1 MGGAMICLKWFA
13 KTEGKLMKI
22 ESLYRYP
29 VKGLT
34 PERLSTASLSP
45 GNCIPFDR
53 AFALAQGDADL
64 DTEHPA
70 WISKVNFLCLAKN
83 PAAARLRTN
92 FDETTNL
99 LTIHDPQGEDLIASP
114 FTEEGSAALT
124 TYLTAFLGPEARY
137 GTDGQQPNFHHF
149 PKHSF
154 CDHKTQVISLIGLGS
169 LAALEEAVGAPRE
182 KLRFRANIYI
192 EGAAP
197 WTEFELLGKTLAIG
211 EVRMVVQER
220 IDRCPATMVN
230 PDTAEKDANPVKEL
244 RQHFGHIDMGVF
256 AEVLCGGVV
265 RAGDEIRV
273 IGPI

>member
-1 MGGAMICLKWFA
+1 
-13 KTEGKLMKI
+13 MKI

-34 PERLSTASLSP
+34 PERLTSASLST
-45 GNCIPFDR
+45 GRCIPFDR
-53 AFALAQGDADL
+53 AFALAQGDASL
-64 DTEHPA
+64 NTAQPA

-83 PAAARLRTN
+83 PAAARLRTT
-92 FDETTNL
+92 FDETTGTL
-99 LTIHDPQGEDLIASP
+99 SIHDPAGEDLTASP
-114 FTEEGSAALT
+114 FTLEGCAALT

-137 GTDGQQPNFHHF
+137 ATDGTAPHFRHF

-169 LAALEEAVGAPRE
+169 LAALEAAVGAPRD

-197 WTEFELLGKTLAIG
+197 WAEFDLLGKTLAIG
-211 EVRMVVQER
+211 GSKMVVQER

-230 PDTAEKDANPVKEL
+230 PATAEKDANPVKEL
-244 RQHFGHIDMGVF
+244 HEHFGHIDMGVF
-256 AEVLCGGVV
+256 AEVTCPGEIKP
-265 RAGDEIRV
+265 GDAITV
-273 IGPI
+273 LG

>member
-1 MGGAMICLKWFA
+1 
-13 KTEGKLMKI
+13 MKI

-34 PERLSTASLSP
+34 PERLAAATLSP
-45 GNCIPFDR
+45 GRCIPFDR
-53 AFALAQGDADL
+53 AFALAQGDASL
-64 DTEHPA
+64 DTAHPA

-83 PAAARLRTN
+83 PAAARLQTN
-92 FDETTNL
+92 FDAATGTL
-99 LTIHDPQGEDLIASP
+99 AIHDPAGEDLVASP
-114 FTEEGSAALT
+114 FTAEGQAALT

-137 GTDGQQPNFHHF
+137 GTDGAAPHFHHF

-169 LAALEEAVGAPRE
+169 LAALEAAVGAPRD

-197 WTEFELLGKTLAIG
+197 WAEFDLLGKTLAIG
-211 EVRMVVQER
+211 ESRMVVQER

-244 RQHFGHIDMGVF
+244 REHFGHIDMGVF
-256 AEVLCGGVV
+256 AEVICPGEI
-265 RAGDEIRV
+265 RPGDEITV
-273 IGPI
+273 FD

>member
-1 MGGAMICLKWFA
+1 
-13 KTEGKLMKI
+13 MKI

-34 PERLSTASLSP
+34 PERLTTATLSP
-45 GNCIPFDR
+45 GSCIPSDR
-53 AFALAQGDADL
+53 AFALAQGDAGL

-83 PAAARLRTN
+83 PAAARLRTK
-92 FDETTNL
+92 FDEAAGL
-99 LTIHDPQGEDLIASP
+99 LTIRDPAGEDLIASP
-114 FTEEGSAALT
+114 FTAAGRAALA

-137 GTDGQQPNFHHF
+137 GADGKTPDFHHF
-149 PKHSF
+149 PQHSF
-154 CDHKTQVISLIGLGS
+154 CDHKTQVISLISHGS
-169 LAALEEAVGAPRE
+169 LTALEEAVGAPRD

-192 EGAAP
+192 EGADP
-197 WTEFELLGKTLAIG
+197 WAEFSFLGKTLAIG

-230 PDTAEKDANPVKEL
+230 PGTAEKDANPVKEL

-256 AEVLCGGVV
+256 AEVLTGG
-265 RAGDEIRV
+265 AIQPGDEITV
-273 IGPI
+273 ID

>member
-1 MGGAMICLKWFA
+1 LQGEA
-13 KTEGKLMKI
+13 KLMKI

-34 PERLSTASLSP
+34 PERLTAATLAP

-53 AFALAQGDADL
+53 AFALAQGDAGL

-83 PAAARLRTN
+83 PAAARLRTK
-92 FDETTNL
+92 FDEATGL
-99 LTIHDPQGEDLIASP
+99 LTIHDPLGEDLVASP
-114 FTEEGSAALT
+114 FTPEGNATLTSYLT
-124 TYLTAFLGPEARY
+124 TFLGPEARY
-137 GTDGQQPNFHHF
+137 GTDGQAPHFHHF
-149 PKHSF
+149 PQHSF
-154 CDHKTQVISLIGLGS
+154 CDHKTQVISLIGHGS
-169 LAALEEAVGAPRE
+169 LTALEEAVGAPRD

-197 WTEFELLGKTLAIG
+197 WAEFELLGKTLAIG
-211 EVRMVVQER
+211 DVRMVVQER

-256 AEVLCGGVV
+256 TEVTHAGEIKP
-265 RAGDEIRV
+265 GDEITV
-273 IGPI
+273 VG

>member
-1 MGGAMICLKWFA
+1 MICLKWLP
-13 KTEGKLMKI
+13 KYGRKLMKI

-34 PERLSTASLSP
+34 PERLTATTLSP
-45 GNCIPFDR
+45 GRCIPFDR
-53 AFALAQGDADL
+53 AFALAQGDAGL

-83 PAAARLRTN
+83 PAAARLRTS
-92 FDETTNL
+92 FDETTGL
-99 LTIHDPQGEDLIASP
+99 LTIHDPLGADLVASP
-114 FTEEGSAALT
+114 FTPEGRTALAG
-124 TYLTAFLGPEARY
+124 YLTAFLGDEARY
-137 GTDGQQPNFHHF
+137 GADGKTPEFHNF
-149 PKHSF
+149 PQHSF

-169 LAALEEAVGAPRE
+169 LTALEQAVGAPRD

-197 WTEFELLGKTLAIG
+197 WAEFELLGKTLAIG
-211 EVRMVVQER
+211 EVRMVVQES

-256 AEVLCGGVV
+256 AEVL
-265 RAGDEIRV
+265 RAGEIKPGDEITV
-273 IGPI
+273 VG